1 MSYKLLAS
9 SDQIRPKVAESSKGM
24 TREWAMVTR
33 EGWIRNVSE
42 VVGNECS
49 CCYGSK

>member
-9 SDQIRPKVAESSKGM
+9 SDQIRPKVAESLKGM